1 MYKVLSYFTDL
12 QDGGH
17 PYHEGDAYPREG
29 LEVSEERLIELST
42 AANRRK
48 KPLIEFIAED
58 PTKTEA
64 PGDPESKPVGQLTV
78 TPDDTPA
85 KDQKKTTK
93 TTSKKPTEKKSGNKS
108 GTKPAKGK
116 SGTKK

>member
-12 QDGGH
+12 QDGEH

-58 PTKTEA
+58 PTKTI
-64 PGDPESKPVGQLTV
+64 
-78 TPDDTPA
+78 
-85 KDQKKTTK
+85 
-93 TTSKKPTEKKSGNKS
+93 SKKPTEKKSGNKS